1 MTERRKLND
10 VYHKPLTRGYVT
22 IMGVI
27 GSGKTREEV
36 ILKQKSPIEEYEY
49 IEWRHHIG
57 EQWKVLEPLTK
68 EVE

>member
-10 VYHKPLTRGYVT
+10 VYNIPFTNGYVT

-36 ILKQKSPIEEYEY
+36 VLKQKSPIS
-49 IEWRHHIG
+49 
-57 EQWKVLEPLTK
+57 
-68 EVE
+68 